1 MAFRSAEV
9 NGAGQRRMA
18 MAIPFAVFLGLA
30 CAFYIYVA
38 IRWYLEVLMIRREAK
53 RSSSAMARPF
63 ESAPGDNQIFGRGVG
78 TAQPSYGGR
87 EVIVMTRSKAGE
99 HQKRVVA

>member
-1 MAFRSAEV
+1 
-9 NGAGQRRMA
+9 
-18 MAIPFAVFLGLA
+18 MAIWLAVVLGFA

-38 IRWYLEVLMIRREAK
+38 IRWYLEVLLIRREAK

-63 ESAPGDNQIFGRGVG
+63 DSAPGDNQIFGRGVG
-78 TAQPSYGGR
+78 TAQSSYGSR